1 MSLTNSLTTQK
12 QKEAEAAVEA
22 AKKAS
27 DKEGIQMRVAA
38 AFDAGS
44 QGITLPKLPMLMV
57 HPLYGRVASLSFSRD
72 SSSFPHTGLDA
83 KHILAL
89 MEAFPP
95 VPACIAKGPQWTSW
109 MAASYFAQQR

>member
-44 QGITLPKLPMLMV
+44 Q
-57 HPLYGRVASLSFSRD
+57 ASPCPSCR
-72 SSSFPHTGLDA
+72 
-83 KHILAL
+83 
-89 MEAFPP
+89 
-95 VPACIAKGPQWTSW
+95 C
-109 MAASYFAQQR
+109 